1 MIPFKHGSA
10 DEGNRREKMRTKQ
23 GVPKKIRLFPGR
35 ERAETKEKE
44 KKGRKAGEGRRIE
57 KEGRQIERKE
67 DRQIK
72 RTGKGRTT

>member
-1 MIPFKHGSA
+1 MVA
-10 DEGNRREKMRTKQ
+10 QMRGIAVRKCAQ
-23 GVPKKIRLFPGR
+23 SRGGQKKIRLFPGR
-35 ERAETKEKE
+35 ERAETREKE